1 MKRRSRKK
9 SRGQSVIEYLLMVA
23 FGGIFAI
30 QVAKFFNGVFID
42 GIAGLEENVQVEM
55 STGKGFGG

>member
-1 MKRRSRKK
+1 
-9 SRGQSVIEYLLMVA
+9 MVA

-42 GIAGLEENVQVEM
+42 GIAGLEQNVQVEM
-55 STGKGFGG
+55 STGKGFGTE